1 MATFLIADDH
11 SVVRGGLVLIIKS
24 LFKNA
29 TIFQASSFD
38 EIEQTV
44 AEESIDFLI
53 LDIHFP
59 EGNSL
64 QVIAKVKRDEPKIK
78 ILMFSNYDED
88 IYALRYIKAGADG
101 FLSKLSSSEEMESAL
116 LKMVQEGRYTSPR
129 INNKIINTLVFNKP
143 GNPIEELSDREIEI
157 ATMLVNGMGNLEIS
171 NLLKLKATTVSTYKT
186 RIFEKLGVH
195 NLSALIHLFNLHND

>member
-11 SVVRGGLVLIIKS
+11 SIVRGGLVIIIKS
-24 LFKNA
+24 LFKDA
-29 TIFQASSFD
+29 AIFQACSFD
-38 EIEQTV
+38 EIEKKVDT
-44 AEESIDFLI
+44 ESIDFLI
-53 LDIHFP
+53 LDINFP

-64 QVIAKVKRDEPKIK
+64 GIISKLKSKQPKLK

-101 FLSKLSSSEEMESAL
+101 YLSKLSSSEEMETAL
-116 LKMVQEGRYTSPR
+116 LKMVQEGRYTSAR
-129 INNKIINTLVFNKP
+129 VNNKILDSLVYNKP
-143 GNPIEELSDREIEI
+143 GNPIEELSDREMEI
-157 ATMLVNGMGNLEIS
+157 ATLLVNGIGNLEIS

-195 NLSALIHLFNLHND
+195 NLSALIQIFKLHNN